1 MPPELHQMRAVDAI
15 VETVVSSPDD
25 IAYISGSLIEG
36 FGNPSSD
43 IDVFLIT
50 AGEPRYRGPFGSV
63 LGDYYLDLE
72 VYTRDH
78 MLDLVTR
85 LNQTDTSDF
94 EKVWLTPLAE
104 IDLYY
109 RTLIGEACH
118 NAEGFRAMQREFQPN
133 VVERLLAAWCG
144 LRYSAS
150 IQMAR
155 EELEAGRKT
164 NAALTTQSALASALD
179 AYLAAHGEAFPS
191 LKWRFEKLSRL
202 HGRESELY
210 KTAWALNAAGSEDIE
225 SYLKRVAEFAE
236 GLGMG
241 AYADWKLDAVPLQK
255 IGSSSSYD
263 IAGDSYIVQNR
274 RFVYSVMPTLR
285 EVFDLLG
292 EAPVKR
298 TSLVRGVQQLDSG
311 DDGNAATQVRESIMA
326 LQGRGLLRSY

>member
-1 MPPELHQMRAVDAI
+1 MPRELHQMRAVDAI

-43 IDVFLIT
+43 IDIFLIT
-50 AGEPRYRGPFGSV
+50 AGEPQYRGPFGSV

-78 MLDLVTR
+78 MGELVTR
-85 LNQTDTSDF
+85 LNQIDTSDF
-94 EKVWLTPLAE
+94 EQVWLTPLAE

-118 NAEGFRAMQREFQPN
+118 NAEGFQTLRGDFRQD
-133 VVERLLAAWCG
+133 VVERLLATWCG
-144 LRYSAS
+144 LRSWAS
-150 IQMAR
+150 LQMAR

-164 NAALTTQSALASALD
+164 NAALTVQAALASAVD

-202 HGRESELY
+202 HGRESDLY
-210 KTAWALNAAGSEDIE
+210 KQAWALNAAGSGDVEAYLE
-225 SYLKRVAEFAE
+225 SVAEF
-236 GLGMG
+236 GDRLGMG
-241 AYADWKLDAVPLQK
+241 TYADWKLDHVPLQK
-255 IGSSSSYD
+255 AGNSSSYE

-274 RFVYSVMPTLR
+274 RFVYSVTPALR
-285 EVFDLLG
+285 EVFDLIG
-292 EAPVKR
+292 DSPAKR
-298 TSLVRGVQQLDSG
+298 ASLVDELKRRPAGNEAEAAALVRDSL
-311 DDGNAATQVRESIMA
+311 MA